1 MNTTAKIILGTG
13 LALASLLPAR
23 AVVLPVFVN
32 FDDLVSGSPV
42 NAFAPG
48 GSSAHFG
55 MYVPLLDVNGD
66 PIAGSEH
73 WEPDLTAPP
82 VLAENPAAF
91 GYGSAPSPT
100 NALNAL
106 DGTVLI
112 SFDAPLDFGAFSFVL
127 DNSAFGTAFPV
138 SVEFFDATDALLA
151 SYSIDQTVPGL
162 AFTSGA
168 LNGVSKVVLPGGAFY
183 DNFAVVPEPSAFL
196 SVLGGM
202 GILLG
207 FRRRA

>member
-1 MNTTAKIILGTG
+1 MPECI
-13 LALASLLPAR
+13 SLVKSRLSQISR
-23 AVVLPVFVN
+23 KLRN
-32 FDDLVSGSPV
+32 FRFDSR
-42 NAFAPG
+42 
-48 GSSAHFG
+48 
-55 MYVPLLDVNGD
+55 YV
-66 PIAGSEH
+66 
-73 WEPDLTAPP
+73 
-82 VLAENPAAF
+82 
-91 GYGSAPSPT
+91 
-100 NALNAL
+100 
-106 DGTVLI
+106 
-112 SFDAPLDFGAFSFVL
+112 LDFGAFSFVL